1 MKPDDRLQEIL
12 NIVNYEARVLISELS
27 KRLEVSEMTIRRD
40 IEHLSRL
47 GLLRRE
53 KGFAIK
59 GVSGSF
65 EPAFAIRSEIASK
78 PKHEIAK
85 YVATLINDRE
95 TIVLDGGSTGVAI
108 AKQIMERELTV
119 CALSFRVADILRTAP
134 KIQLMVVGGFVR
146 KGEETFIGPAALE
159 TLRNY
164 HFDQMIMTASGLEP
178 TYGVTEWNSDDA
190 MIKRAAH
197 HASTQTIVAADSSKF
212 GVKAFGKVCELKEIS
227 ILVTDSAIDKSYRDH
242 FHKVGID
249 LRVTK

>member
-12 NIVNYEARVLISELS
+12 NIVNDEARVLISDLT
-27 KRLEVSEMTIRRD
+27 KVLKVSEMTIRRD

-78 PKHEIAK
+78 AKNEIAK

-108 AKQIMERELTV
+108 AKQLIERELTV
-119 CALSFRVADILRTAP
+119 CALSFRVADILRAAP
-134 KIQLMVVGGFVR
+134 KIQLMVIGGFVR
-146 KGEETFIGPAALE
+146 KGEESLIGPAALE

-178 TYGVTEWNSDDA
+178 IYGLTEWNSDDA
-190 MIKRAAH
+190 MIKRSAH
-197 HASTQTIVAADSSKF
+197 RASTRTIVAADSSKF

-227 ILVTDSAIDKSYRDH
+227 ILVTDSGIDKSYREH
-242 FHKVGID
+242 FRKAGID

>member
-1 MKPDDRLQEIL
+1 MKPDERLQEIL
-12 NIVNYEARVLISELS
+12 NTVNEENRVLISELAR
-27 KRLEVSEMTIRRD
+27 KLKVSEMTIRRD

-65 EPAFAIRSEIASK
+65 EPAFAIRSEIASQAK
-78 PKHEIAK
+78 KDIAK
-85 YVATLINDRE
+85 YLTTLISDRE

-108 AKQIMERELTV
+108 ARQLMERELTV
-119 CALSFRVADILRTAP
+119 CALSFRVAEVLRAAP

-146 KGEETFIGPAALE
+146 KGEESFIGPAALE
-159 TLRNY
+159 TLNNF

-178 TYGVTEWNSDDA
+178 NYGVTEWNSDDA

-197 HASTQTIVAADSSKF
+197 NASSRTIVAADSSKF
-212 GVKAFGKVCELKEIS
+212 GVKAFGKICDLKEIS
-227 ILVTDSAIDKSYRDH
+227 VLVTNSAIDKTYTDH
-242 FHKVGID
+242 FRKVGID
-249 LRVTK
+249 LRVAK

>member
-12 NIVNYEARVLISELS
+12 NIVNHEARVLISELS

-134 KIQLMVVGGFVR
+134 KIQLMVVGGSCAR
-146 KGEETFIGPAALE
+146 EKKHSL
-159 TLRNY
+159 
-164 HFDQMIMTASGLEP
+164 GLQ
-178 TYGVTEWNSDDA
+178 
-190 MIKRAAH
+190 H
-197 HASTQTIVAADSSKF
+197 
-212 GVKAFGKVCELKEIS
+212 LK
-227 ILVTDSAIDKSYRDH
+227 L
-242 FHKVGID
+242 
-249 LRVTK
+249 